1 MFIVYI
7 TQIMCRCWY
16 FTLWIHLSIPTLPP
30 ARRPPPWRHLWPRR
44 DAGSMASVPR
54 RTMRFRENNLD
65 FSWFYRT
72 SEKTTWILR
81 QLGFFCRTSRK
92 QLWFSPTKMR
102 IHLGFCLSYGKKN
115 GVKRQTV
122 QRRGWSNPHA
132 PSLAACLETVA
143 ARDRSCG
150 DCRETSLVSKK
161 WEVN

>member
-1 MFIVYI
+1 MFIMYI

-54 RTMRFRENNLD
+54 RTMRIRENNLD

-81 QLGFFCRTSRK
+81 QLGFFVELQGSNFDFHPQK
-92 QLWFSPTKMR
+92 W
-102 IHLGFCLSYGKKN
+102 GFTWDFVWVTEKN

-150 DCRETSLVSKK
+150 DCRETSPVSKK
-161 WEVN
+161 MGS